1 MTQQTNFP
9 VSNFPFVDAEGRL
22 SKEGRTLLR
31 TLWLASAG
39 APQQTGWTPGTTTVN
54 QGPLADYGGSAVPAD
69 LAVQV
74 VVLTEVLGTLI
85 NALASYGIL
94 DE

>member
-9 VSNFPFVDAEGRL
+9 VSNFPFTDADGRL

-31 TLWLASAG
+31 TLWLAGAG
-39 APQQTGWTPGTTTVN
+39 APQQTGWTPGTTTVDK
-54 QGPLADYGGSAVPAD
+54 GPLANYSGSAVPAD
-69 LAVQV
+69 LAAQV
-74 VVLTEVLGTLI
+74 TLLTKVLGTLI
-85 NALASYGIL
+85 NALADYGIL

>member
-9 VSNFPFVDAEGRL
+9 VSNFPFTDADGRL

-31 TLWLASAG
+31 TLWLAGAG
-39 APQQTGWTPGTTTVN
+39 APQQTGWTPGTTTVDK
-54 QGPLADYGGSAVPAD
+54 GPLVNYSGSAVPAD
-69 LAVQV
+69 LAAQV
-74 VVLTEVLGTLI
+74 TLLTKVLGTLI
-85 NALASYGIL
+85 NALADYGIL

>member
-9 VSNFPFVDAEGRL
+9 VSNFPFTDADGRL

-39 APQQTGWTPGTTTVN
+39 APQQTGWTPGTTTEN
-54 QGPLADYGGSAVPAD
+54 KGPLADYGGSVVPAD
-69 LAVQV
+69 LAAQV
-74 VVLTEVLGTLI
+74 EVLTEVLGTLI